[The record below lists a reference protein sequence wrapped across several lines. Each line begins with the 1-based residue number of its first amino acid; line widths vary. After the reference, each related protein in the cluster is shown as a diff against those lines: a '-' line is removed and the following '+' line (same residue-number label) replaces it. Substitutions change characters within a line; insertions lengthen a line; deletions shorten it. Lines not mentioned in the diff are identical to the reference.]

1 MHRSDKF
8 QETRTSFRFF
18 FLLLQHMT
26 LRRLLNM
33 VQTFLSFYFSKW
45 TKKPVHW
52 GKPFGVSI
60 EPTTACN
67 LKCPECPSGLRAFTR
82 STGNL
87 KTDFFRQTV
96 DQLKRDTTYITFYFQ
111 GEPFINPAFLDMVA
125 YASNEGMICATST
138 NGHFL
143 TEEVCERIIESGL
156 HHLIISVDGMTQEVY
171 EQYRIAGNLE
181 TVLEGMRTMV
191 KVKRKRRSIYPLI
204 SMQYLVVRPNEH
216 QIDMARSVGAE
227 IGVDRVLFKT
237 AQIYDYKDGSDLI
250 PTIDKYARYKEV
262 SPGKWTIKNS
272 LPNHCW
278 RLWNDAVIT
287 WDGKVVPCCFD
298 KDAKYVMG
306 DLKEEKF
313 EDIWNGT
320 NYKSFRSS
328 VLDSRASIDICQN
341 CTEGCKVWE

>member
-1 MHRSDKF
+1 
-8 QETRTSFRFF
+8 
-18 FLLLQHMT
+18 
-26 LRRLLNM
+26 
-33 VQTFLSFYFSKW
+33 
-45 TKKPVHW
+45 
-52 GKPFGVSI
+52 
-60 EPTTACN
+60 
-67 LKCPECPSGLRAFTR
+67 
-82 STGNL
+82 
-87 KTDFFRQTV
+87 
-96 DQLKRDTTYITFYFQ
+96 
-111 GEPFINPAFLDMVA
+111 
-125 YASNEGMICATST
+125 
-138 NGHFL
+138 
-143 TEEVCERIIESGL
+143 
-156 HHLIISVDGMTQEVY
+156 
-171 EQYRIAGNLE
+171 
-181 TVLEGMRTMV
+181 
-191 KVKRKRRSIYPLI
+191 
-204 SMQYLVVRPNEH
+204 
-216 QIDMARSVGAE
+216 MARSVGAE